1 MRNINDD
8 IKVTKDLAEEYKLG
22 RKGWKTVPNVPKF
35 MVLSIKLQRLSLVQS
50 KKKRSYFNNIYTNF
64 FEKLDKKFIVEP
76 KHKPNKYKTVVYAP
90 QQTFILM
97 KKYSRPLDQVKYI

>member
-1 MRNINDD
+1 MCHRLSDDYFYFDFEGKRSFTHIVRNHRFILWIYHNNDDMRNINDD

-50 KKKRSYFNNIYTNF
+50 KKKDLLLT
-64 FEKLDKKFIVEP
+64 
-76 KHKPNKYKTVVYAP
+76 
-90 QQTFILM
+90 TFTPTFL
-97 KKYSRPLDQVKYI
+97 KS